1 MRRPG
6 NRCFFALIGSSNLA
20 LLLFSEKVNLVSLWQ
35 VRRTSYFIHRITCIK
50 DSEMKMNLASCLDQS
65 FWVMLLFAENDCD
78 ECRPGLDTHEVV
90 EDGVEGGRE
99 IVEEAREVHEILI
112 DSPVDI
118 AVGEV
123 DISKPLDVKRS
134 PRDEE

>member
-1 MRRPG
+1 M
-6 NRCFFALIGSSNLA
+6 
-20 LLLFSEKVNLVSLWQ
+20 
-35 VRRTSYFIHRITCIK
+35 
-50 DSEMKMNLASCLDQS
+50 
-65 FWVMLLFAENDCD
+65 LFAENDCG
-78 ECRPGLDTHEVV
+78 ECMPVLDTHEVV

-99 IVEEAREVHEILI
+99 IVEEAREVHDILI

-134 PRDEE
+134 PRDEEGHNDSNWKTIQDYQTEYRKG